1 VLVFWTAEI
10 RRLTLVAVPA
20 GIAGYLLGAAG
31 WFVAAAVL
39 ALLVWHLLQLR
50 SLLRWLRLGNSATPA
65 HALGPWKEVKAGITR
80 LRARSKKR
88 KKRLARML
96 SRFQRSSEALPY
108 GTLILSADG
117 SIESFNRAAAR
128 LLGLSVRVDRGR
140 RITNLVR
147 HPDFVRYMRGQEWDE
162 AVEIPSPRDD
172 EGSLSVRA
180 VKFGGK
186 QVLLSV
192 RDTTRSRHLETMR
205 RDFVAN
211 VSHELRTPLT
221 VLRGYLELLESDD
234 GIAGSADRLESI
246 LQMDEQTQRMQRIVE
261 DLLTLA
267 KLESGVHG
275 ERPDTPVPVPGL
287 ISDVVGEGKVL
298 AGSERF
304 RFSVDVDETLWLTGN
319 AKELYSVFMNL
330 VHNAVRYSPGGSEIA
345 VRWQADEEGAYFVVS
360 DRGIGIEP
368 RHLDRLTERFYR
380 VDKGRSRASGGTG
393 LGLAIVKHALQRH
406 DADLNIRSHPG
417 QGSVF
422 TCHFPVERV
431 VRKQQLSRVIT
442 S

>member
-1 VLVFWTAEI
+1 VFWTAEI
-10 RRLTLVAVPA
+10 RRLALVAVPV

-31 WFVAAAVL
+31 WFVAAAVS
-39 ALLVWHLLQLR
+39 ALLFWHLLQLR
-50 SLLRWLRLGNSATPA
+50 FLLCWLRLGKSATPSY
-65 HALGPWKEVKAGITR
+65 ALGPWKEVKSRITR
-80 LRARSKKR
+80 LRVRSKKR

-108 GTLILSADG
+108 GTLILSPNG
-117 SIESFNRAAAR
+117 SIESFNRTAAR

-140 RITNLVR
+140 RIASLVR
-147 HPDFVRYMRGQEWDE
+147 HPDFVRYLQGQEWDE

-172 EGSLSVRA
+172 HASLSIRA
-180 VKFGGK
+180 VKFGDK

-234 GIAGSADRLESI
+234 VGSVDRLESI
-246 LQMDEQTQRMQRIVE
+246 RQMDEQTQRMQRIVE

-267 KLESGVHG
+267 KLESGVPG
-275 ERPDTPVPVPGL
+275 ESPETPVPVPGL
-287 ISDVVGEGKVL
+287 IFDVVGEGRVL
-298 AGSERF
+298 AGSGQF

-330 VHNAVRYSPGGSEIA
+330 VHNAVRYSPDGGEIA
-345 VRWQADEEGAYFVVS
+345 VRWRADREGAYFVVS

-406 DADLNIRSHPG
+406 DADLKIRSHPG

-422 TCHFPVERV
+422 TCSFPVERV
-431 VRKQQLSRVIT
+431 VRKQRLSRVI
-442 S
+442 SS